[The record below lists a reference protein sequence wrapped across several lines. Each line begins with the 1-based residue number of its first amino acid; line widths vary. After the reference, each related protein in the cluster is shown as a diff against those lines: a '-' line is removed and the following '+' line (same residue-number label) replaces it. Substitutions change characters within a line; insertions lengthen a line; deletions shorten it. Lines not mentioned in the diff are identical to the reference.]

1 MSTFLF
7 GNTTR
12 RTRAT
17 HVGIVPVPLVDNAVT
32 MHWGVVGTG
41 AKPGPLHETMTLSDG
56 FNSYWQ
62 ALQEVRRMC
71 HGIIWDPLSTCVTRI
86 PVPGFFGIY
95 TKRWAIHPQ
104 TT

>member
-1 MSTFLF
+1 MATFLF

-12 RTRAT
+12 KTRAT

-32 MHWGVVGTG
+32 MNWGVVGTG

-62 ALQEVRRMC
+62 ALQEVRRIC
-71 HGIIWDPLSTCVTRI
+71 HWDPL
-86 PVPGFFGIY
+86 
-95 TKRWAIHPQ
+95 
-104 TT
+104 